1 MGAGGDGSVREAQ
14 EAVTVGYH
22 APPPGS
28 ATGVADYAETLLAAL
43 QHLGPVK
50 AGGRGDIDLYHL
62 GNNRLHEEMYA
73 QAMERPGVVVLHD
86 TVLHHFF
93 LGTRTHQQYIDEW
106 IYNYGEWR
114 RDLGEELWRESG
126 RSSVDPRYFD
136 FPMLRRIVE
145 RSRAVIVH
153 NPGAAAMVREHGGT
167 RIEIIPHF
175 VVPAERPDTATTETF
190 RQRLGIEPGAR
201 LFGIFGY
208 LREPKRVMTC
218 LSAFR
223 ELYSARPD
231 TALLLAGEPV
241 SRDLAR
247 LLDQEPPHA
256 AIKRTGHLSEEDLMI
271 AAGAVDAC
279 LNLRY
284 PAAGETSGIA
294 VRLMG
299 MGKPVVVSDIAENA
313 AFPETAVLRVR
324 PGVAERGELFDHMVL
339 LAAFPQT
346 GRDIGEQARMWIERH
361 HSLQAVAQRYWDVL
375 CGSA

>member
-1 MGAGGDGSVREAQ
+1 
-14 EAVTVGYH
+14 
-22 APPPGS
+22 
-28 ATGVADYAETLLAAL
+28 VADYAETLLAAL

>member
-1 MGAGGDGSVREAQ
+1 MGEGGNGAVREAQ
-14 EAVTVGYH
+14 EAVRVGFH
-22 APPPGS
+22 APAPGS

-43 QHLGPVK
+43 KRLGPVETG
-50 AGGRGDIDLYHL
+50 ARGDVDLYHL
-62 GNNRLHEEMYA
+62 GNNRFHEEIYA
-73 QAMERPGVVVLHD
+73 LALERPGVAVLHD
-86 TVLHHFF
+86 AVLNHFF
-93 LGTRTHQQYIDEW
+93 LGTRTREQYIAEW
-106 IYNYGEWR
+106 VYNYGEWR
-114 RDLGEELWRESG
+114 RDLGEDLWKGSG

-153 NPGAAAMVREHGGT
+153 NPGAAAMVRQHGAKQV
-167 RIEIIPHF
+167 EVIPHF
-175 VVPAERPDTATTETF
+175 VVPLDPPDTSAVEAF
-190 RQRLGIEPGAR
+190 RQRLGIQPGTR

-231 TALLLAGEPV
+231 TALLMVGEPV

-247 LLDQEPPHA
+247 LLDQEPLHP
-256 AIKRTGHLSEEDLMI
+256 AIRRAGHLSEEDLMI
-271 AAGAVDAC
+271 AGAAVDAC

-299 MGKPVVVSDIAENA
+299 IGKPVVVSDIAENA
-313 AFPETAVLRVR
+313 GFPETAVLRVR

-346 GRDIGEQARMWIERH
+346 ARDIGEQARMWIERH

-375 CGSA
+375 CGSV